1 MVLIPLCYDEGY
13 YQDQQNLIKV
23 KVDPISLKILSKEPC
38 PVQKNE
44 FFEQYTKN
52 IEDGLKL
59 YMKSYYKNMDA
70 GFTIY
75 NDWDEDDFTIYIGIT
90 CKDLNFKNFKGGEWI
105 SEWKVNGTKMEGK
118 IRINAHFFEDG
129 NVALKDVKNCE
140 KSGIFKGE
148 NAILESQI
156 MVDFIK
162 EQESLIHASLQKMY
176 GEMSQ
181 LFFKGMRRLLPISG
195 QKMDWAYNVHRVR

>member
-1 MVLIPLCYDEGY
+1 MCYH
-13 YQDQQNLIKV
+13 Q
-23 KVDPISLKILSKEPC
+23 
-38 PVQKNE
+38 
-44 FFEQYTKN
+44 
-52 IEDGLKL
+52 
-59 YMKSYYKNMDA
+59 
-70 GFTIY
+70 
-75 NDWDEDDFTIYIGIT
+75 
-90 CKDLNFKNFKGGEWI
+90 
-105 SEWKVNGTKMEGK
+105 GK

-181 LFFKGMRRLLPISG
+181 LFFKGMRRLLPSNYYNSFFMFVPSLVKLKKKEKIYLAKDLSDDLLLFWNRIFIVSG